1 MSIYLF
7 LSHRNVK
14 YTINGHHRDHITVYA
29 DVVPVA
35 LELSTELL
43 DLTPT
48 PGMPAE
54 AGRLTTSTLSLFL
67 SFLLACFCVG
77 GWGVGGRVIM

>member
-1 MSIYLF
+1 MSVYVYLF

-35 LELSTELL
+35 LELSTEVLE
-43 DLTPT
+43 LTPT

-54 AGRLTTSTLSLFL
+54 AGRLIITVFIAWWYHKQRETPFT
-67 SFLLACFCVG
+67 
-77 GWGVGGRVIM
+77 